1 MGVRKLQ
8 VRATKGGGSV
18 SHKRILVPIRF
29 RDGSTAG
36 RCGMELRHLRY
47 FVAVAEELHFG
58 RAAERLH
65 VSQPPL
71 SQQIKQLEE
80 EVEVRLFD
88 RNKRWVRLTSP
99 GRQFLEHARQ
109 ILAQV
114 ESGVFAARRALGGED
129 DRLSVACTP
138 WASLM
143 AVPRILRCF
152 SEVHRQIQIEV
163 QTLNSALQVRAIKA
177 RTVNVG
183 FMLPLPADG
192 ELQIESL
199 IRYPLVVALPANHR
213 LRARAQLSPRDL
225 ARESYVMLG
234 ADVAPAYGAI
244 VKKYWE
250 QAGVAMKEGLKADHP
265 HALIALVAAGAGFAL
280 VPSSVQECEKQR
292 IVYRRLDPVAPELE
306 LSLAWAPGVA
316 SPAINA
322 LLEVARQVVG
332 QSKSRVGDKSQAA
345 AHARGSDLSQL
356 APHVLRQI
364 GQPAPTAT
372 DRAGHR
378 MLRGTQLPRRG
389 KSIAT
394 TQAREIRVPVAL

>member
-1 MGVRKLQ
+1 
-8 VRATKGGGSV
+8 
-18 SHKRILVPIRF
+18 
-29 RDGSTAG
+29 
-36 RCGMELRHLRY
+36 MELRHLRY

-80 EVEVRLFD
+80 EVKVRLFD

-163 QTLNSALQVRAIKA
+163 QTLNSALQVRAVKA

-183 FMLPLPADG
+183 FMLQLPADE
-192 ELQIESL
+192 ELQMESL

-213 LRARAQLSPRDL
+213 LRARTQLSPRDL
-225 ARESYVMLG
+225 AGESYVTLG

-244 VKKYWE
+244 VTKYWE
-250 QAGVAMKEGLKADHP
+250 QAGVTMKEGLKADQP
-265 HALIALVAAGAGFAL
+265 HAMIALVAAGAGFAL

-292 IVYRRLDPVAPELE
+292 IVCRRLDPVAPELE

-332 QSKSRVGDKSQAA
+332 QPKSRVGDKSQAA

-356 APHVLRQI
+356 APHVLRQT

-378 MLRGTQLPRRG
+378 MLRGTQLPRRR

-394 TQAREIRVPVAL
+394 TQASEIRVPLAL